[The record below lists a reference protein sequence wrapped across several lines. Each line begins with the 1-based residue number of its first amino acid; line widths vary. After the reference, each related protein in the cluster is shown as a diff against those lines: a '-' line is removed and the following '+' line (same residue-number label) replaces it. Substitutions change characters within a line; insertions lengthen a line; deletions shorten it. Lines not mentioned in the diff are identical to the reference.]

1 MACNG
6 HRFKDKAKGP
16 WGIGKN
22 RKNRKNRK
30 TQGKYEKI
38 GKAVASTVNNSVA
51 YTIGSTV
58 ANTVGSIVTGTDG
71 LQWSQVQRQSQ
82 GALGR

>member
-1 MACNG
+1 M
-6 HRFKDKAKGP
+6 
-16 WGIGKN
+16 
-22 RKNRKNRK
+22 KNRKNRK
-30 TQGKYEKI
+30 TQGKQEKI

-58 ANTVGSIVTGTDG
+58 ANTVDSIVTGTDG

-82 GALGR
+82 GALGGSKKIGKI